1 MFTGMKSNP
10 NGLAF
15 PKADQTVSASCRS
28 CCADL
33 VLDDRLCPR
42 CGALVE
48 GEWIACQINCWRGRL
63 CGEFT
68 AVYRG
73 EAPWSIAARSER
85 FRWVHGEEPPRK
97 PAVEARLAELCRMLE
112 SDGWLREENG
122 EPGSWYQLSFRSFV
136 GPTAAAARPQPPE
149 EPEVESAAAFAPITA
164 ELPLEPVK
172 AAATEIPSATVGAS
186 SEPKHPE
193 GPAPEPVSHQ
203 AGSGASESL
212 QFGGAPAMPQGAEP
226 PPEPF
231 EIAVMQ
237 TSSTVGS
244 RRERGAGARGGRR
257 SRACSRAGSARAVR
271 ARRLGAVA
279 CHAAP
284 PSFVG
289 RGAPG
294 RDQASSAHRRL
305 QHQDRT
311 EAVAVAEFGRGPSA
325 TPVSRDVS
333 M

>member
-10 NGLAF
+10 NELAF
-15 PKADQTVSASCRS
+15 PEADQTVSASCRS

-33 VLDDRLCPR
+33 VPDDRLCPR

-136 GPTAAAARPQPPE
+136 GPTAAAARPQSPE
-149 EPEVESAAAFAPITA
+149 EPEVESTAAFAPITA

-186 SEPKHPE
+186 SEPKHP
-193 GPAPEPVSHQ
+193 GPPAPEPVSHQ

-212 QFGGAPAMPQGAEP
+212 QFAGAPAMPQGAEP
-226 PPEPF
+226 SPDPF
-231 EIAVMQ
+231 EIAVMRE
-237 TSSTVGS
+237 SSTVGPAANEEL
-244 RRERGAGARGGRR
+244 ERALAVDPEPAPEPAQPEPAERV
-257 SRACSRAGSARAVR
+257 GSVPWH
-271 ARRLGAVA
+271 VTP
-279 CHAAP
+279 HHP
-284 PSFVG
+284 PSSAEELPVETKLLA
-289 RGAPG
+289 RIGAY
-294 RDQASSAHRRL
+294 SIK
-305 QHQDRT
+305 T
-311 EAVAVAEFGRGPSA
+311 EPRP
-325 TPVSRDVS
+325 
-333 M
+333 